1 MVHCPICRALLNGAE
16 TCRRCRAELKQVQE
30 VERQGRALAGV
41 AMHLLALGDAAGA
54 MGVLRRASVVHA
66 TPEVRLLS
74 MIVTTARRSSD
85 ALTETAL
92 PEESELCHGHDGQS
106 GDTIDSSE
114 TDHLAA
120 RDESWHV
127 RARE

>member
-41 AMHLLALGDAAGA
+41 AMHLLALGNAAGA

-85 ALTETAL
+85 LLTETAL
-92 PEESELCHGHDGQS
+92 SLESEQGLS
-106 GDTIDSSE
+106 RS
-114 TDHLAA
+114 
-120 RDESWHV
+120 
-127 RARE
+127 